1 MSYVFRKQML
11 DLADLLKKASKV
23 LKTSLE
29 LRQINEDGILP
40 LLDDCQETTAKMC
53 NEIEL
58 ICGEGKETVEKLKEH
73 NKTLLKDI
81 LGQAK
86 QIHKL
91 IDEQIPNKKEIVFL
105 PYKASMWDSM
115 ESVWRA
121 AISDEECEVY
131 VVPIPYFERNADG
144 TFSKYHYEGEEL
156 PDYVPVTILRDL

>member
-58 ICGEGKETVEKLKEH
+58 ICGEGTQTVEKLKEH
-73 NKTLLKDI
+73 NKTLIQMRSALKDPEERQALLKDI

-91 IDEQIPNKKEIVFL
+91 IDEQIPDRK
-105 PYKASMWDSM
+105 
-115 ESVWRA
+115 SV
-121 AISDEECEVY
+121 V
-131 VVPIPYFERNADG
+131 
-144 TFSKYHYEGEEL
+144 
-156 PDYVPVTILRDL
+156 